1 MAMKLIVFIPILIL
15 MSGVAV
21 AQTTSRAQTASAAQE
36 KRSPLERADPQVK
49 QLLLIMDKDS
59 NGKISRVEF
68 MSFMSAEFDRLDVD
82 HNGELDL
89 NELKGLRVTPKHT
102 GGSGSK

>member
-1 MAMKLIVFIPILIL
+1 MARKSMVIIPILAL
-15 MSGVAV
+15 MASTSL
-21 AQTTSRAQTASAAQE
+21 AQTTSPAAQD

-49 QLLLIMDKDS
+49 QLLLLMDKDS

-89 NELKGLRVTPKHT
+89 KELKGLQVAPKHT
-102 GGSGSK
+102 GGAGSK